1 MSQSQHDD
9 GLAEAILPR
18 SGCLA
23 LIRRM
28 FNSLRPAEKKV
39 ASYIL
44 DNGGQVVY
52 QSITELA
59 SATGTSDATIIR
71 FANALG
77 FSGYQELKIALAR
90 ELVSPDRNIHEDIDP
105 RDSLQVAVN
114 KAFQAN
120 VQAVSDT
127 LNVLDIES
135 LQRAIDAVVGANHVY
150 LYGVGTSSLSAQ
162 DAYYKLLRV
171 GIHANFYA
179 DAHMQAISTAMIGE
193 DDVVIGFS
201 HSGST
206 RDVVDVLSLAR
217 ERGACIVCVTN
228 RVRSP
233 MAKLAD
239 IVLRTASEETPFG
252 SGGVPSMMAQLSVV
266 DALFVGVSLA
276 MYDRAI
282 DFIERT
288 GETVKNKKY

>member
-1 MSQSQHDD
+1 
-9 GLAEAILPR
+9 
-18 SGCLA
+18 
-23 LIRRM
+23 M

-252 SGGVPSMMAQLSVV
+252 SGGVPSMIAQLSVV

-282 DFIERT
+282 EFIERT

>member
-252 SGGVPSMMAQLSVV
+252 SGGVPSMIAQLSVV

>member
-150 LYGVGTSSLSAQ
+150 LYGVGTSALSAQ

-252 SGGVPSMMAQLSVV
+252 SGGVPSMIAQLSVV

>member
-77 FSGYQELKIALAR
+77 FSGYKELKIALAR

-252 SGGVPSMMAQLSVV
+252 SGGVPSMIAQLSVV

>member
-39 ASYIL
+39 ASHIL

-252 SGGVPSMMAQLSVV
+252 SGGVPSMIAQLSVV